1 MKRLLL
7 LAILLSSLMPRCVA
21 QTLDIYFV
29 NAPKSVLPLLD
40 RTARLDLMDLY
51 ASGLPAKAENLYGG
65 QSELLK
71 KTSDYLML
79 KTSDAGTWQL
89 KVLTA
94 GHDTLLVCI
103 QSVEADG
110 VSSRISVYQND
121 WKMVKRDMPH
131 LTNEKFVK
139 NSTEVT
145 DFDRQRLMPTLLH
158 LPIQATW
165 HADEPVITFCLSLNS
180 LPKEY
185 INLAKELT
193 KNISY
198 KWQSGKF
205 VAQP

>member
-1 MKRLLL
+1 
-7 LAILLSSLMPRCVA
+7 
-21 QTLDIYFV
+21 
-29 NAPKSVLPLLD
+29 
-40 RTARLDLMDLY
+40 
-51 ASGLPAKAENLYGG
+51 
-65 QSELLK
+65 
-71 KTSDYLML
+71 
-79 KTSDAGTWQL
+79 
-89 KVLTA
+89 
-94 GHDTLLVCI
+94 
-103 QSVEADG
+103 
-110 VSSRISVYQND
+110 
-121 WKMVKRDMPH
+121 MVKRDMPH

-165 HADEPVITFCLSLNS
+165 HADEPVITFCLNLNS

>member
-7 LAILLSSLMPRCVA
+7 LAILLSSLMPRCMA

-94 GHDTLLVCI
+94 GHDTL
-103 QSVEADG
+103 
-110 VSSRISVYQND
+110 
-121 WKMVKRDMPH
+121 H

-165 HADEPVITFCLSLNS
+165 HADEPVITFCLSLDS

-198 KWQSGKF
+198 KWQSGRF